1 MTKQEIGL
9 AIKAAAYLEGDFLLR
24 SGKRSKYYLD
34 KYLFETDPKILGEVG
49 KLLAEHAGEG
59 VDRIGGAELGGIPLA
74 TSAALACGK
83 PFVIIRQGK
92 KDYGTSKM
100 IEGTIKPG
108 DKILL
113 VEDVVTTGGQVI
125 EAVETIKQAGAQVV
139 KIVAVLDRQEGAAEK
154 IRQVAPFDALFTSTD
169 LGIAVTM
176 PS

>member
-1 MTKQEIGL
+1 MDKQQL
-9 AIKAAAYLEGDFLLR
+9 AQAIKKAAYLEGDFLLR

-34 KYLFETDPKILGEVG
+34 KYLFETDPGILAEVG
-49 KLLAEHAGEG
+49 KLLAEHAGAG

-74 TSAALACGK
+74 TAAALACGK

-100 IEGTIKPG
+100 IEGTIKAG

-154 IRQVAPFDALFTSTD
+154 IGQVAPFAALFTSAD
-169 LGIAVTM
+169 LGIAVTK
-176 PS
+176 